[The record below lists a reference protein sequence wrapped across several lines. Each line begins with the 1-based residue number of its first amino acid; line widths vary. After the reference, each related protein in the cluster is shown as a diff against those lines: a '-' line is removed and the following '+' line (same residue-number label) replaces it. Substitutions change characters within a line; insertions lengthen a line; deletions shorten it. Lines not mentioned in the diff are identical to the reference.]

1 MATDDPLIRT
11 LLLVIVAILLLPV
24 LMMAFAMP
32 MMGVWGG
39 HMWNGGAWGGTGA
52 TWMWVLMAAIPLL
65 VVLGLGYLL
74 YGAFRRSSGQRTDPA
89 LEELRAA
96 YARGDLTDE
105 EFERRRERLQ
115 REESSEE

>member
-1 MATDDPLIRT
+1 MATDESLIRT
-11 LLLVIVAILLLPV
+11 LLIVIAVILLLPV

-39 HMWNGGAWGGTGA
+39 GPMWNGGMWDGTGA
-52 TWMWVLMAAIPLL
+52 TWMWLLMSIVPLL
-65 VVLGLGYLL
+65 VILGLGYLL
-74 YGAFRRSSGQRTDPA
+74 YNAISRSGTRGTDPA

-105 EFERRRERLQ
+105 EFEQRRKRLRREK
-115 REESSEE
+115 